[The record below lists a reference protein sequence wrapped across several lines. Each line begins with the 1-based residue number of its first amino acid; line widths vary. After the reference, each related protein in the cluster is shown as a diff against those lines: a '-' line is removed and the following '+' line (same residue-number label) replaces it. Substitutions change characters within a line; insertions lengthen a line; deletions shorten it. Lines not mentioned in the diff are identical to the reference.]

1 MKMHGQIDD
10 IFAILDKKGNDEG
23 EDLEIKINDWDTVF
37 IENEDSETD
46 SSINES

>member
-23 EDLEIKINDWDTVF
+23 EDWKLKLMIEIQCL
-37 IENEDSETD
+37 
-46 SSINES
+46 